1 MQPKWDTMNTT
12 VIKIER
18 NKPEGLIPAARILQ
32 SGGLVAFPTET
43 VYGLG
48 AIFNNETSLLNIF
61 AVKGRPA
68 DNPLIVH
75 IYDTAQLDQIVSSI
89 SPAIEKLI
97 QRFWPGPLTLIF
109 PKKAEVSSVVTA
121 NLNSVAV
128 RMPSD
133 PAARE
138 LLRLTGIPVA
148 APSANLSGKPSPTVG
163 EHVIDDLMGKVECII
178 DAGPCPAG
186 VESTVL
192 SLMGADPV
200 ILRPGTVTR
209 EDLEPV
215 LGEPIFLADDGEVD
229 RPQAPGMKYRHY
241 APEAPVTLFKGQPE
255 RIVREINRRLA
266 EKPDGRKIVILSTTE
281 NITEYHNEW
290 VLDMGPQGRPDIIA
304 GKIYELLRFCD
315 RLSAD
320 SILIE
325 GITEQGIGAAVANRL
340 GKAAGG
346 NIIDVS

>member
-1 MQPKWDTMNTT
+1 MDTT
-12 VIKIER
+12 ILKIDR
-18 NKPEGLIPAARILQ
+18 NKPEGLLLAARFLQ
-32 SGGLVAFPTET
+32 NGGLVAFPTET

-48 AIFNNETSLLNIF
+48 AVYNNETALLKVF

-68 DNPLIVH
+68 DNPLILH
-75 IYDTAQLDQIVSSI
+75 IYQLEQLNQIVSSI
-89 SPAIEKLI
+89 SPLAERLI
-97 QRFWPGPLTLIF
+97 QCFWPGPLTLIF

-148 APSANLSGKPSPTVG
+148 APSANLSGKPSPTHG
-163 EHVIDDLMGKVECII
+163 EHVINDLLGKIECII

-192 SLMGADPV
+192 SLIGGNPV

-209 EDLEPV
+209 EDLESV
-215 LGEPIFLADDGEVD
+215 LGQPISMAGEGEVE

-241 APEAPVTLFKGQPE
+241 APEAPVTLFEGEPE
-255 RIVREINRRLA
+255 KIIREINRRLT
-266 EKPDGRKIVILSTTE
+266 EKGNGQKTVVLGTTE
-281 NITEYHNEW
+281 NIVKYNNEW

-304 GKIYELLRFCD
+304 GNIYELLRFCD
-315 RLSAD
+315 RLKAD
-320 SILIE
+320 LVYIE
-325 GITEQGIGAAVANRL
+325 GIAEQGIGAAVINRL
-340 GKAAGG
+340 RKAAGG
-346 NIIDVS
+346 NVINVS